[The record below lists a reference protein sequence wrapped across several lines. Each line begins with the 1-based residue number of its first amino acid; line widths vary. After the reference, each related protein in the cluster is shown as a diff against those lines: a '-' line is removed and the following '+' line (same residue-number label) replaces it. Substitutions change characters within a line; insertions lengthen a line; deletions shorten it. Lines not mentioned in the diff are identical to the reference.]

1 MDIKVS
7 KGKCNS
13 VHPPFLLWGGG
24 GHGVGWASYQI
35 FKKGG
40 TWQNLNFE
48 RGLQGKR
55 GDFFQG
61 VEIAEI
67 FNDRKLYKKCFSVS

>member
-24 GHGVGWASYQI
+24 GQGGGGASYQI